1 MRLKWVLQVYI
12 MVTFC
17 SLFYNWQQCV
27 NDNCQRLF
35 SVVKSILRRKI
46 AHIAQAIRIG
56 KLSHCLSRDI
66 HFLTT
71 ISIQCSSP
79 IFFPVFVATIFFFI
93 FAKSWIHLFSLS
105 LTLCIHFSLHSH
117 TYIFLVPIHKTR
129 LNLKWMKKVDGKTE
143 INLLYCY
150 FSTLFILWIIKS
162 HLF

>member
-35 SVVKSILRRKI
+35 SIVKSILKRKI
-46 AHIAQAIRIG
+46 AHIAQAIRID

-79 IFFPVFVATIFFFI
+79 IFFFLFLLRQIFFLFLQKAGFI
-93 FAKSWIHLFSLS
+93 YFLYLWLSASISVHIHIHIYFS
-105 LTLCIHFSLHSH
+105 CQF
-117 TYIFLVPIHKTR
+117 TR
-129 LNLKWMKKVDGKTE
+129 LD
-143 INLLYCY
+143 
-150 FSTLFILWIIKS
+150 WI
-162 HLF
+162 